1 MSGLSLD
8 HVGIAVADLDKAA
21 AQFERLGFQ
30 LTPRGYHTLP
40 PPSPGAARP
49 LVGTGNNCAMLRR
62 GYLEL
67 IGVTD
72 PVYQGRL
79 RGDIA
84 RYEGLHVSA
93 FGTEESAATAG
104 ALRHAGLEVT
114 GPRPLERPIEE
125 QGQTKL
131 AKFEIVDFVAPAL
144 PEAHFFAIRH
154 VTPDLL
160 WKHDLLTHPNGVVS
174 LDALTIAVAD
184 PAEFAGRLGRFLSVT
199 PVTEDGLLLKLA
211 PGYVRIVDGA
221 WLAARLPGKTP
232 ALPYIAGLGLGVAD
246 LAKTADLLTKNAI
259 AFRREG
265 GSLLVAPA
273 EACGAFLAF
282 RQAAS

>member
-1 MSGLSLD
+1 
-8 HVGIAVADLDKAA
+8 
-21 AQFERLGFQ
+21 
-30 LTPRGYHTLP
+30 
-40 PPSPGAARP
+40 
-49 LVGTGNNCAMLRR
+49 MLRR

-79 RGDIA
+79 RADIA
-84 RYEGLHVSA
+84 RYEGLHVIA
-93 FGTEESAATAG
+93 FGSEDAAATAG
-104 ALRHAGLEVT
+104 ALRQAGLEVT

-160 WKHDLLTHPNGVVS
+160 WKPALLSHPNGVVS

-221 WLAARLPGKTP
+221 WLAAHLPGKTP

-246 LAKTADLLTKNAI
+246 LAKTADRLTKNAI

-265 GSLLVAPA
+265 GALLVAPA
-273 EACGAFLAF
+273 DACGAFLEF
-282 RQAAS
+282 RQAQS

>member
-21 AQFERLGFQ
+21 AQFQRLGFQ

-40 PPSPGAARP
+40 PPAPGAARQR
-49 LVGTGNNCAMLRR
+49 VGTGNNCAMLKR

-72 PVYQGRL
+72 PVYNGRL

-84 RYEGLHVSA
+84 RYEGLHIIA
-93 FGTEESAATAG
+93 FGSEDAAATAG
-104 ALRHAGLEVT
+104 ALRKAGLEVT
-114 GPRPLERPIEE
+114 GPRPLERPIDD
-125 QGQTKL
+125 KL

-154 VTPDLL
+154 GTPDLL
-160 WKHDLLTHPNGVVS
+160 WKPELLTHPNGVVS
-174 LDALTIAVAD
+174 LDTLTIAVAD
-184 PAEFAGRLGRFLSVT
+184 PAEFAGRLGRFLSAT
-199 PVTEDGLLLKLA
+199 PVAEDGLLLKLA
-211 PGYVRIVDGA
+211 PGHVRIVDSA
-221 WLAARLPGKTP
+221 WLASHLPANTP
-232 ALPYIAGLGLGVAD
+232 ALPYIAGIGLGVAD
-246 LAKTADLLTKNAI
+246 LAKTADYLTKNKI

-265 GSLLVAPA
+265 DALLVAPTD
-273 EACGAFLAF
+273 ACGAFLEF
-282 RQAAS
+282 RQA

>member
-21 AQFERLGFQ
+21 GRFERLGFQ

-40 PPSPGAARP
+40 LPSPGAARP

-79 RGDIA
+79 RADIA
-84 RYEGLHVSA
+84 RYEGLHVIA
-93 FGTEESAATAG
+93 FGTEDSAATAG
-104 ALRHAGLEVT
+104 ALRQAGLEVT

-160 WKHDLLTHPNGVVS
+160 WKPALLAHPNGVVS

-199 PVTEDGLLLKLA
+199 PVIEDGLLLKLA

-221 WLAARLPGKTP
+221 WLATHLPGKTT
-232 ALPYIAGLGLGVAD
+232 ALPYIAGIGLGVAD
-246 LAKTADLLTKNAI
+246 LAKTADLLTKNGI
-259 AFRREG
+259 AFRRDNG
-265 GSLLVAPA
+265 ALLVAPA
-273 EACGAFLAF
+273 DACGAFLEF
-282 RQAAS
+282 RAAAG

>member
-21 AQFERLGFQ
+21 AQFQRLGFQ

-79 RGDIA
+79 RADIA
-84 RYEGLHVSA
+84 RYEGLHVIA
-93 FGTEESAATAG
+93 FGSEDAAATAG
-104 ALRHAGLEVT
+104 ALRQAGLEVT

-125 QGQTKL
+125 QL

-154 VTPDLL
+154 GTPDLL
-160 WKHDLLTHPNGVVS
+160 WKPDLLTHPNGVVS

-184 PAEFAGRLGRFLSVT
+184 PAEFAGRLGRFLSAT
-199 PVTEDGLLLKLA
+199 PVAEDGLLLKLS
-211 PGYVRIVDGA
+211 PGHVRIVDGA
-221 WLAARLPGKTP
+221 WLAAHLPDKTP
-232 ALPYIAGLGLGVAD
+232 ALPYVAGLGLGVAD

-259 AFRREG
+259 PFRRKG
-265 GSLLVAPA
+265 GALLVAPTD
-273 EACGAFLAF
+273 ACGAFLEF
-282 RQAAS
+282 RQAQS

>member
-1 MSGLSLD
+1 MSRLSLD
-8 HVGIAVADLDKAA
+8 HLGIAVADLDKAA

-30 LTPRGYHTLP
+30 LTSRGYHTLP
-40 PPSPGAARP
+40 PPSPGAPRP

-79 RGDIA
+79 RADIA
-84 RYEGLHVSA
+84 RYEGLHVIA
-93 FGTEESAATAG
+93 FGTEDAPATAA
-104 ALRHAGLEVT
+104 ALRREGLEVT

-125 QGQTKL
+125 QGETKL

-154 VTPDLL
+154 GTPELL
-160 WKHDLLTHPNGVVS
+160 WKPALLSHPNGVVS

-199 PVTEDGLLLKLA
+199 PMAADGLVLKLA
-211 PGYVRIVDGA
+211 PGRVHVVDGA
-221 WLAARLPGKTP
+221 WLAAHLPGKTP
-232 ALPYIAGLGLGVAD
+232 ALPYITGLGLGVAD
-246 LAKTADLLTKNAI
+246 LAKTTDLLTKNAI

-265 GSLLVAPA
+265 GALLVAPTD
-273 EACGAFLAF
+273 ACGAFLEF
-282 RQAAS
+282 RQAAG